1 MKIAIH
7 PRDNSF
13 SERWIEYCNKNNVDY
28 KIVDC
33 YKSNIVEQLNDCD
46 GLMWHWDLNDYKAS
60 LIAKQIT
67 ISLESKPIHLFPDYS
82 TSWHYNDKVG
92 QKYLFESLNI
102 PMIPTYIFYSK
113 IEALDWIN
121 TTTFPKVVKLR
132 NGAGSLNVRLVRNK
146 HEAKKVIKKSFSKGF
161 ASSNKIASLKD
172 KILHFRND
180 QNLSKFIA
188 ILKSVLRFALHKEDE
203 KYFSKEKGYVYVQDF
218 IEGNEYDLRLVVV
231 GNRCWAAARFNRDGD
246 FRASGSGKV
255 SFDNKY
261 FSNSLIKLAFEIT
274 RKLDAQSIAYD
285 FISSKGEYKLIEIS
299 YAYPIGKSDQHPG
312 YWDNKLNWYEG
323 NVNAEYFIIKDF
335 INLIKNDSMD
345 I

>member
-13 SERWIEYCNKNNVDY
+13 SVRWIEYCKENNVEY

-33 YKSNIVEQLNDCD
+33 YKSDIVEQLSNCD

-60 LIAKQIT
+60 LVAKQLT
-67 ISLESKPIHLFPDYS
+67 ISLEKKQTRIFPDYS

-102 PMIPTYIFYSK
+102 PMIPTHIFYSK
-113 IEALDWIN
+113 MGALEWVN
-121 TTTFPKVVKLR
+121 SSTFPKVFKLR

-146 HEAKKVIKKSFSKGF
+146 HEAKKLVKKSFSKGF

-172 KILHFRND
+172 KILHFKND
-180 QNLSKFIA
+180 QNISQFIA
-188 ILKSVLRFALHKEDE
+188 IIKAVLRFVLHKENE
-203 KYFSKEKGYVYVQDF
+203 KYFSKEKGYVYFQDF
-218 IEGNEYDLRLVVV
+218 IDGNDYDLRLVVV
-231 GNRCWAAARFNRDGD
+231 GDRCWAAARLNRDGD

-261 FSNSLIKLAFEIT
+261 FSNNLIKLAFEIS

-285 FISSKGEYKLIEIS
+285 FISSKGEYKLVEIS
-299 YAYPIGKSDQHPG
+299 YAYPTGKSDMHPG
-312 YWDNKLNWYEG
+312 YWDKQLNWHEG
-323 NVNAEYFIIKDF
+323 SVNAEYFIIEDF
-335 INLIKNDSMD
+335 INLIRNKSMD
-345 I
+345 N